1 MADDRWALVVGA
13 SRGRE
18 NPVPVRIAG
27 WLGSL
32 PFQGRGPV
40 GGTGWAGADWCGLP
54 VVKPA
59 TFWKLSP
66 YQSLALGP
74 DP

>member
-1 MADDRWALVVGA
+1 
-13 SRGRE
+13 
-18 NPVPVRIAG
+18 VRIAG